1 MSHCRQ
7 RLGKNWPIV
16 KQLSKAT
23 SHTWHPCGPKWNANK
38 PCRCWQ
44 TMIDSTHAQWY
55 PAHSILFPFFP
66 VSFERIPFNLYLRK
80 RNIPP
85 HPFCP
90 CCQHMSFRRCITEKN
105 KGWCEY
111 LTDSLKWR
119 QDDPALKQRI
129 KMSFQP
135 CKTIQPF
142 QSTFVFMSVD
152 RKIMKRT
159 DTEW

>member
-1 MSHCRQ
+1 M
-7 RLGKNWPIV
+7 KKIV
-16 KQLSKAT
+16 LLANHDSRFDGRDRRIIESAMEELECGSCIKFNKRTTEASYVHILPDKWV
-23 SHTWHPCGPKWNANK
+23 HT
-38 PCRCWQ
+38 
-44 TMIDSTHAQWY
+44 
-55 PAHSILFPFFP
+55 PAREYRA
-66 VSFERIPFNLYLRK
+66 SFERIPFNLYLRK

-142 QSTFVFMSVD
+142 QSTFAFMSVD